1 MMDKVL
7 DLVPNCGTFTNYTRR
22 NLSKPT
28 LFVRCTYYNIHKYIY
43 IWHSLRSE

>member
-28 LFVRCTYYNIHKYIY
+28 LFVRCTYYIIY
-43 IWHSLRSE
+43 INIYMAFLAF